1 MHRASAPVR
10 FLALVGAMLLFLLAG
25 GGTLAVADDYLSRE
39 VLPVGAEVAGVD
51 VSGLTRSQAY
61 DLVLAE
67 VAEPLTEP
75 IEVVHGDDRFEL
87 DPDALVSVDVEGM
100 VDAAFQP
107 RRASALPRRVTDRAL
122 GVASGASADVAITLD
137 EGALDLWLDT
147 VASIVDTAPADATMT
162 VSSDRLVVVPS
173 SRGETVDRDATREAL
188 ESALV
193 SGEKS
198 VELAVD
204 YTEPDI
210 SEDELGAGILVD
222 ISERT
227 LTLYVDGRVQ
237 KTYGVAVG
245 TPGHPTPRGS
255 FHITLK
261 RYMPTWSNPG
271 SAWAAGMPS
280 YIPPGPSNP
289 LGTRALNID
298 SPGIRIHG
306 TSADYSIGTAASHG
320 CMRMHRWDIEELYE
334 LVEVGDPVFIV
345 R

>member
-75 IEVVHGDDRFEL
+75 IEVVHGEDRFEL